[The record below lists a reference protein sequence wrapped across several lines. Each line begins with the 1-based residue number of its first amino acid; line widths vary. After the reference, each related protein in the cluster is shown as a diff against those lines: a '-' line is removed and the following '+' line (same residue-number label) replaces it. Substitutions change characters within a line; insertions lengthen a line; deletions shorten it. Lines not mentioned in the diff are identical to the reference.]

1 MAKLIIIPLGVWLI
15 SFILKR
21 IIDLFQKRDRYMHYG
36 GWPSTH
42 SSIVSSLAIVMALE
56 FGLASAEFAISII
69 LAAIVITDAIALRP
83 LISQHSKIINA
94 SHDKN
99 LPEQVGHNLNEIFG
113 GVALA
118 IILSL
123 ILYQIL

>member
-1 MAKLIIIPLGVWLI
+1 
-15 SFILKR
+15 
-21 IIDLFQKRDRYMHYG
+21 MHYG

-42 SSIVSSLAIVMALE
+42 SSIVSSLATVMALE
-56 FGLASAEFAISII
+56 FGLASAEFAISVV

-94 SHDKN
+94 AHDRN
-99 LPEQVGHNLNEIFG
+99 LPEQVGHSLSEILG

-123 ILYQIL
+123 LFYQIL